1 MGAVIRPAVPADA
14 SRLAEIQIFA
24 KRTAF
29 RSVFQNDFVSFNEM
43 QVLDLALRFRDDP
56 DMRKDVFVWDDGI
69 SSAVYKSPLALTP
82 PQAAAAPPPGG
93 QTSPLRNHRQ
103 RCSSW

>member
-1 MGAVIRPAVPADA
+1 MRGAVIRPAVPADA

-43 QVLDLALRFRDDP
+43 QVLEKNPAARSLYSRCGFSP
-56 DMRKDVFVWDDGI
+56 DGSRKLQEG
-69 SSAVYKSPLALTP
+69 
-82 PQAAAAPPPGG
+82 
-93 QTSPLRNHRQ
+93 TSEYLLQ
-103 RCSSW
+103 YTKIL